1 MKTNQTKQSCIDKF
15 ILTKWNYVIITV
27 VFVIIEV
34 VLFGWAT
41 NINLKS
47 PTDYSLFGAFGD
59 FIGGDESLSQRSC

>member
-41 NINLKS
+41 NI
-47 PTDYSLFGAFGD
+47 
-59 FIGGDESLSQRSC
+59 I